1 MKKFLRDLPNPVLT
15 FKLYQLFIVSQSKLI
30 KKKKKKIMILI
41 YIYNKY

>member
-30 KKKKKKIMILI
+30 KKKNYDINI
-41 YIYNKY
+41 YI